1 MYEASLLSISSGL
14 LAQLEPRHDASA
26 TASTG
31 FYVERNLKNFCVL
44 VEALLFAVMPGGPL
58 ATPVGARSKF
68 AKLHADTDETARQHS
83 VTING
88 VFNVPMAACAL
99 RLFRDACTKRFALKT
114 CTSPPTRMMHQNN
127 DETRG

>member
-1 MYEASLLSISSGL
+1 MYEASLRIYLIRPPHAAGT
-14 LAQLEPRHDASA
+14 PDTIASA

-88 VFNVPMAACAL
+88 VFNVPMAACA
-99 RLFRDACTKRFALKT
+99 FAIV
-114 CTSPPTRMMHQNN
+114 S
-127 DETRG
+127 